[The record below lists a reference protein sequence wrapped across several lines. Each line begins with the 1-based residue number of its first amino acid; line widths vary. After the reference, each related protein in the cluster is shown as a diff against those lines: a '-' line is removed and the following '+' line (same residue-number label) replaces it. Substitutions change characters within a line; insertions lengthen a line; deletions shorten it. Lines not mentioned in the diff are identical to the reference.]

1 MKRLLIAALLAALGA
16 PAFAVLSDVNARLAD
31 RGQPLLDNVPI
42 CVFELVASSNVTATK
57 PAVNNGFNSNDI
69 EQTAMTIDLAH
80 RDVDVGQQSAFP
92 QYSAQTAMVLSGDE
106 NRGSSSTPGTKRVG
120 QTAARYLFG
129 DRFTGD
135 YHPALRPDPHLV
147 KVQVLS

>member
-16 PAFAVLSDVNARLAD
+16 PAFAVLINTRPAD
-31 RGQPLLDNVPI
+31 RGQPLLDNVPV
-42 CVFELVASSNVTATK
+42 CTFELVASSNVTAK
-57 PAVNNGFNSNDI
+57 LAVNESRFTPHNL
-69 EQTAMTIDLAH
+69 QMAM
-80 RDVDVGQQSAFP
+80 DVDRIDGVGQQSALP

-147 KVQVLS
+147 QAQVLS

>member
-42 CVFELVASSNVTATK
+42 CAFELVASSNVTATK
-57 PAVNNGFNSNDI
+57 PAVNESKFLLSKTFDL
-69 EQTAMTIDLAH
+69 TAKSVDQI
-80 RDVDVGQQSAFP
+80 VDVGQQPSFGCPDIALTLIG
-92 QYSAQTAMVLSGDE
+92 SEAW
-106 NRGSSSTPGTKRVG
+106 GSSMASTKRVG
-120 QTAARYLFG
+120 IVQYRYLSA
-129 DRFTGD
+129 RFTGD

-147 KVQVLS
+147 KVQVLT